1 MKFNNAPNHG
11 TMPPRNQNDKHN
23 NNNSDHKQEMID
35 FELMNL
41 KNASDRRN
49 DEPLIRRRV

>member
-1 MKFNNAPNHG
+1 
-11 TMPPRNQNDKHN
+11 MPPRNENDKHNN